1 MTSGFTAPAVVVL
14 KPPAMAV
21 VPLHLSFLAS
31 QSACVPGREK
41 RGAEPVGMACGQGLE
56 GTNLGGEGLDPG
68 LGVLFGKM
76 RRSQGDGDMISKAR
90 GQE

>member
-41 RGAEPVGMACGQGLE
+41 RGAEPVGMACRQGLE
-56 GTNLGGEGLDPG
+56 GTNLGGEGLGLG
-68 LGVLFGKM
+68 LGVLL
-76 RRSQGDGDMISKAR
+76 AR
-90 GQE
+90 